1 MAFVGRPRVLLLDE
15 PTSGISAEEKFPF
28 MSRVMEALSRD
39 KATVFIIEHDM
50 DIIQAFVS
58 RVLAFAQGR
67 IICDASR
74 RKRCAIPTS
83 SPRARHRAC
92 WPLTASRSTSPAPC
106 PAGGELPLRARPHLR
121 DRGRTARGRPRSCA
135 CSWTFS
141 ARGGVIEF
149 DGAEITRVP
158 ASRRLHLGFGYMP
171 EDRRLIPNLS
181 VEENVL
187 MPLTSLGKKDAARL
201 DGLYS
206 MIPEVKELRSRM
218 PSSSRAASRSWSR
231 CRAR

>member
-1 MAFVGRPRVLLLDE
+1 MLAIDGIQVDIAGTAVLRE
-15 PTSGISAEEKFPF
+15 
-28 MSRVMEALSRD
+28 
-39 KATVFIIEHDM
+39 
-50 DIIQAFVS
+50 VS
-58 RVLAFAQGR
+58 CRF
-67 IICDASR
+67 
-74 RKRCAIPTS
+74 
-83 SPRARHRAC
+83 
-92 WPLTASRSTSPAPC
+92 
-106 PAGGELPLRARPHLR
+106 E
-121 DRGRTARGRPRSCA
+121 RGRTYGIVGRNGAGKTTLMRVLMGVLP
-135 CSWTFS
+135 

-201 DGLYS
+201 EWVYS

-218 PSSSRAASRSWSR
+218 PSLLSGGQQKLVALSRALVAGTRVLLLDEPTEGVAPLLQVRIRKILREIGGGDRLVLVSESNPSYLADLAHHVYFIERGR
-231 CRAR
+231 ITPHRRAPS